1 MCRLSNLVTK
11 SYLYMLWFKLFYLW
25 FEFYF
30 PLFQTHY
37 HTLPYPKQWKIKFK
51 PRIELKVYP
60 ELIKVHTANIEIR
73 PCVKWFLTRG
83 RKQWKIIK
91 PSTS

>member
-1 MCRLSNLVTK
+1 
-11 SYLYMLWFKLFYLW
+11 MLWFKLFYLW

-37 HTLPYPKQWKIKFK
+37 HTLSYPKQWKIKFK

-60 ELIKVHTANIEIR
+60 ELIKVHTANIQR
-73 PCVKWFLTRG
+73 SDHVLSGFLQEVENNG
-83 RKQWKIIK
+83 K
-91 PSTS
+91 S

>member
-1 MCRLSNLVTK
+1 
-11 SYLYMLWFKLFYLW
+11 MLRFKLFYLW

-60 ELIKVHTANIEIR
+60 ELIKVHTSNIEIR